1 MKVAITLSIIPLVI
15 MLLSSALF
23 SISRAQGQTFFPCP
37 DGYQRNQLGLC
48 VPIVSLN
55 PNIQGCPVGY
65 IKSSSGFCELIGG
78 SSLTPP
84 NNVTNQTRNQ
94 EWSLAQQLPN
104 TGGAAPLQPPQPL
117 QQQPQQGQPPSQ
129 SYPPSSAQ
137 QQQWFTHEDPVNGI
151 RIQIPSNWQI
161 VSGQPDKIV
170 EFKLPSV
177 TKPSFGAGPALDAD
191 LSISQQNT
199 GSYLDTNTLQVK
211 GATLEDYVEAEKNR
225 IRSGSSPTGELG
237 LRLEYL
243 KDNQTT
249 VGGNPAWQIEYIS
262 YISGRQGLYNVE
274 TYVMKNNILYTLKFF
289 SDPLKVPETLPIAQ
303 KMIDSFQIVGQ

>member
-1 MKVAITLSIIPLVI
+1 MG
-15 MLLSSALF
+15 
-23 SISRAQGQTFFPCP
+23 RAQGQTFFPCP

-65 IKSSSGFCELIGG
+65 IKSSSGICELIGG
-78 SSLTPP
+78 SSLTTP

-94 EWSLAQQLPN
+94 GSLQTQQQPDIN
-104 TGGAAPLQPPQPL
+104 RSTPPLQQPQSL
-117 QQQPQQGQPPSQ
+117 QQQPQQSQPPAQ
-129 SYPPSSAQ
+129 SYPHSFSQ

-225 IRSGSSPTGELG
+225 IRSGSNPTGELG

-249 VGGNPAWQIEYIS
+249 VGGYPAWQIVYIS
-262 YISGRQGLYNVE
+262 YISARQGLYNVE

-303 KMIDSFQIVGQ
+303 KMIDSFQVVGQ